1 MSAQAA
7 VWVPVCIAEN
17 ILGELEEAYDEVTKR
32 AYEIF
37 LERGGI
43 CTMDLE
49 DWLKA
54 ERELLFKPQMH
65 VEESDRCVKVTIRI
79 GEASLPDL
87 QLLVTPDAMVIRTG
101 DSAAIRKVFRT
112 IEFPR
117 RIDVRKAEAS
127 YADGCLVVTATSTRA
142 KS

>member
-17 ILGELEEAYDEVTKR
+17 ILGEIEETYDEVTRR

-37 LERGGI
+37 QERGGI

-54 ERELLFKPQMH
+54 EREL
-65 VEESDRCVKVTIRI
+65 
-79 GEASLPDL
+79 
-87 QLLVTPDAMVIRTG
+87 
-101 DSAAIRKVFRT
+101 RK
-112 IEFPR
+112 
-117 RIDVRKAEAS
+117 
-127 YADGCLVVTATSTRA
+127 G
-142 KS
+142 